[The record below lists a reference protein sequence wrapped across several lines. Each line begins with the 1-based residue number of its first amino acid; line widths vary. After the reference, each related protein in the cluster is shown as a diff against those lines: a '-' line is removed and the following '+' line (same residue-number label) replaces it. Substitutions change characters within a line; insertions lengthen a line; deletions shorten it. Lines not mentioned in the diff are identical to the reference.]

1 MKKIFIITPTPEIIA
16 SVMQN
21 SIVIKAKNNNIV
33 DFEII
38 NLRDYSDKKYKKVD
52 DNPYGGGAGMVMMAE
67 PFFKAIDDVLRKI
80 NPDNNFK
87 IIYPNPQGKTWDH
100 NKALNFSNSNENLIF
115 ICGHYKG
122 IDERVVEKYVTDEY
136 SLGDYVIS
144 NGELSTLVIIDSIVR
159 LMPGVLNHISSA
171 QTDSFYNNLLDAP
184 YYTNP
189 RELDGMKV
197 PDVLLSGDHKKIK
210 SWKNKNRKARTMI
223 NRPDL
228 WNRYINENKSEMRNE

>member
-1 MKKIFIITPTPEIIA
+1 MKKVSIITPTPEIIT

-21 SIVIKAKNNNIV
+21 SIVVKAKNNNIV

-38 NLRDYSDKKYKKVD
+38 NLRSYSDKKYKKVD

-67 PFFKAIDDVLRKI
+67 PLFKAIDDVLKKM
-80 NPDNNFK
+80 NSDNSFK

-100 NKALNFSNSNENLIF
+100 SKALSFSSSNENLIF

-144 NGELSTLVIIDSIVR
+144 NGELSSLVIIDSIIR

-189 RELDGMKV
+189 RELNGMKV

-210 SWKNKNRKARTMI
+210 SWKNKNRKSRTMI

-228 WNRYINENKSEMRNE
+228 WNRYINENKSEIRNE

>member
-1 MKKIFIITPTPEIIA
+1 MKKISIISPSPDIIT

-21 SIVIKAKNNNIV
+21 SIVVKAKNNNIV

-67 PFFKAIDDVLRKI
+67 PLFKAIDDVLKKM
-80 NPDNNFK
+80 NPNNNFK
-87 IIYPNPQGKTWDH
+87 IIYPNPQGKTWNH
-100 NKALNFSNSNENLIF
+100 SKALSFSSSNENLIF

-210 SWKNKNRKARTMI
+210 NWKNKNRKARTMI

-228 WNRYINENKSEMRNE
+228 WNKYINENKSEIRNE

>member
-1 MKKIFIITPTPEIIA
+1 MKKVFIITPTPEIIT
-16 SVMQN
+16 SVMHN
-21 SIVIKAKNNNIV
+21 SIVVKAKNNNIV

-67 PFFKAIDDVLRKI
+67 PLFKAIDDIIKKM
-80 NPDNNFK
+80 NSDNSYK

-100 NKALNFSNSNENLIF
+100 SKALSFSSSSENLIF

-122 IDERVVEKYVTDEY
+122 IDERVIEKYVTDEY

-184 YYTNP
+184 HYTNP

-210 SWKNKNRKARTMI
+210 IWKNKNRKARTMI

-228 WNRYINENKSEMRNE
+228 WNRYINENKSEIRNE

>member
-1 MKKIFIITPTPEIIA
+1 MKKVFVITPNPEIIN
-16 SVMQN
+16 SVIQN
-21 SIVIKAKNNNIV
+21 SIVVKAKNNKIV

-52 DNPYGGGAGMVMMAE
+52 DNPYGGGAGMVMMAK
-67 PFFKAIDDVLRKI
+67 PLFKAIDDVLNKMD
-80 NPDNNFK
+80 PDDNFK

-100 NKALNFSNSNENLIF
+100 SKALSFSSSNENLIF

-210 SWKNKNRKARTMI
+210 SWKNKNRKARTII

-228 WNRYINENKSEMRNE
+228 WNRYINENKSEIRNE

>member
-1 MKKIFIITPTPEIIA
+1 MKKISIITPTPEIIT

-21 SIVIKAKNNNIV
+21 SIVVKAKNNNIV

-67 PFFKAIDDVLRKI
+67 PLFKAIDDILKKM

-100 NKALNFSNSNENLIF
+100 SKALSFSSSDENLIF

-228 WNRYINENKSEMRNE
+228 WNRYINENKSEIRNE

>member
-1 MKKIFIITPTPEIIA
+1 
-16 SVMQN
+16 MQN
-21 SIVIKAKNNNIV
+21 SIVVKAKNNNIV

-67 PFFKAIDDVLRKI
+67 PLFKAIDDVLKKI
-80 NPDNNFK
+80 NSSNNVK

-100 NKALNFSNSNENLIF
+100 SKALSFSSSKEDLIF

-159 LMPGVLNHISSA
+159 LMPGVLNHIGSA

-184 YYTNP
+184 YYTIP

-197 PDVLLSGDHKKIK
+197 PDVLLSGNHKKIK

-228 WNRYINENKSEMRNE
+228 WNRYINENKSEIRNE

>member
-1 MKKIFIITPTPEIIA
+1 MKKISIITPNPDIIT

-21 SIVIKAKNNNIV
+21 SIVLKAKNKNIV

-67 PFFKAIDDVLRKI
+67 PLFKAIDDILKKM
-80 NPDNNFK
+80 NPVDNFK

-100 NKALNFSNSNENLIF
+100 SKALSFSSSNENLIF

-122 IDERVVEKYVTDEY
+122 IDERVIEKYVTDEY

-159 LMPGVLNHISSA
+159 LMPGVLNDINSA

-228 WNRYINENKSEMRNE
+228 WNRYINENKSEIRNE

>member
-1 MKKIFIITPTPEIIA
+1 MKKVFVITPTPEIIT

-21 SIVIKAKNNNIV
+21 SIVVKAKNNNIV
-33 DFEII
+33 DFKII

-67 PFFKAIDDVLRKI
+67 PLFKALDDILKKM
-80 NPDNNFK
+80 NYDNNFK

-100 NKALNFSNSNENLIF
+100 SKALSFSSSNENLIF

-122 IDERVVEKYVTDEY
+122 IDERVIEKYVTDEY

-144 NGELSTLVIIDSIVR
+144 NGELSTLVIIDSIIR
-159 LMPGVLNHISSA
+159 LMPGVLNDISSA

-228 WNRYINENKSEMRNE
+228 WNRYINENKSEIRNE

>member
-80 NPDNNFK
+80 NPDK
-87 IIYPNPQGKTWDH
+87 
-100 NKALNFSNSNENLIF
+100 NL
-115 ICGHYKG
+115 
-122 IDERVVEKYVTDEY
+122 
-136 SLGDYVIS
+136 
-144 NGELSTLVIIDSIVR
+144 
-159 LMPGVLNHISSA
+159 
-171 QTDSFYNNLLDAP
+171 
-184 YYTNP
+184 
-189 RELDGMKV
+189 
-197 PDVLLSGDHKKIK
+197 
-210 SWKNKNRKARTMI
+210 
-223 NRPDL
+223 
-228 WNRYINENKSEMRNE
+228 

>member
-1 MKKIFIITPTPEIIA
+1 MKKVSIITPTPEIIT

-21 SIVIKAKNNNIV
+21 SIVVKAKNNNIV

-67 PFFKAIDDVLRKI
+67 PLFKAIDDLLKKMDS
-80 NPDNNFK
+80 DNNFK

-100 NKALNFSNSNENLIF
+100 NKALSFSSSNENLIF

-122 IDERVVEKYVTDEY
+122 IDERVIEKYVTDEY

-144 NGELSTLVIIDSIVR
+144 NGELSSLVIIDSIVR

-210 SWKNKNRKARTMI
+210 SWKNKNRKSRTMI

-228 WNRYINENKSEMRNE
+228 WNRYINENKSEVRNE